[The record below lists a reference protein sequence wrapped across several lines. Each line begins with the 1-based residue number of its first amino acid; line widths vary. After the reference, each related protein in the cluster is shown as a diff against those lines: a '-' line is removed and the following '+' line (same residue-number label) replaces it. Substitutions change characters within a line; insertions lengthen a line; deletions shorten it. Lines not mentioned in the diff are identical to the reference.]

1 MQAITRLEKRRPL
14 LILFLSLGIGFIF
27 ASHVYHVDNLAL
39 LYYSDSVSHLVRARQ
54 LVDYSSPGLEQIGTV
69 WLPLPHLL
77 LLPFSLVDLLFRT
90 GLAGTFVSLPSI
102 AITAAV
108 LYKIIKEQME
118 ASWIAF
124 MGAGLYFLNPNIL
137 YLGLTA
143 MTEALFMLFFVV
155 SAFYFQ
161 KYLSSML
168 FPSSQRE
175 HNTIKSK
182 NRFTWFCGPNQTL
195 GSNKFIISS
204 NMLKCSFFVALATLC
219 RYEAWPIP
227 VFLLLFTTLCFLR
240 LRTVVGGFQPSSAS
254 NKKQLIGF
262 LLCTVL
268 SFSGIILWI
277 SYNWIYYDSP
287 LEFLVSPYYSAA
299 AQALGG
305 QNREYLFL
313 QPLGAASIYG
323 VTALF
328 FFGPVMI
335 TGAAFGY
342 IVHRKLAVPK
352 EKVQIADMLYLFLA
366 IPSLVNFLTLVFG
379 VGEMNYWWFNSRFLI
394 MLSPLLIL
402 LSCTLVKRITEEKN
416 KSTLICTIIA
426 IFLIYP
432 VIVLPLSGEI
442 VTLIDAKNSASYGT
456 RPSAMEMAKVLESLY
471 DGGKIFVI
479 TGSAQQ
485 NIIMQASGI
494 PLVNFQAA
502 TEESNA
508 SYESQ
513 QAALESQY
521 VILSKKPDSSAQRYA
536 ESWNRS
542 QDELNKYFDKS
553 YENSDYR
560 LFVRNDLAS

>member
-1 MQAITRLEKRRPL
+1 L
-14 LILFLSLGIGFIF
+14 LIFLLSLGIGFIL
-27 ASHVYHVDNLAL
+27 ASHLYHADDLAL
-39 LYYSDSVSHLVRARQ
+39 IYYSDSISHLVRARQ

-77 LLPFSLVDLLFRT
+77 LLPFSLVDLLFKT
-90 GLAGTFVSLPSI
+90 GLAGSFVSLPSI
-102 AITAAV
+102 AVTTAV
-108 LYKIIKEQME
+108 LYKIIKDQMDI
-118 ASWIAF
+118 SWIAF
-124 MGAGLYFLNPNIL
+124 MGASLYFLNPNIL

-161 KYLSSML
+161 KYLYSTLFASSE
-168 FPSSQRE
+168 RE

-182 NRFTWFCGPNQTL
+182 NRFAWFCGPNQIL
-195 GSNKFIISS
+195 GSDKSIISS
-204 NMLKCSFFVALATLC
+204 NIFKCSLFVALATLC

-227 VFLLLFTTLCFLR
+227 VFLSLLTTLCFLR
-240 LRTVVGGFQPSSAS
+240 LRTAVKGFQPPLS
-254 NKKQLIGF
+254 NKRQVIGLF
-262 LLCTVL
+262 LSTAL

-277 SYNWIYYDSP
+277 SYNWIYYNGP
-287 LEFLVSPYYSAA
+287 FEFLVSPYYSAA

-313 QPLGAASIYG
+313 QPLSAASIYG

-328 FFGPVMI
+328 FFGPVI
-335 TGAAFGY
+335 IAGAAFGY
-342 IVHRKLAVPK
+342 IVHRKLAALK
-352 EKVQIADMLYLFLA
+352 EKVQTTDMLYLFLA
-366 IPSLVNFLTLVFG
+366 IPSLFNFLTLVLG
-379 VGEMNYWWFNSRFLI
+379 VGEMDYWWFNSRFLI
-394 MLSPLLIL
+394 MLSPLLTL
-402 LSCTLVKRITEEKN
+402 LSCTLVKRVTEGKN
-416 KSTLICTIIA
+416 KNILIYTIIA

-456 RPSAMEMAKVLESLY
+456 RPSATEMAKVLEILY
-471 DGGKIFVI
+471 DGGKIFII

-494 PLVNFQAA
+494 PLINFQAA

-508 SYESQ
+508 SYELQ

-560 LFVRNDLAS
+560 LFVRNDLTS

>member
-1 MQAITRLEKRRPL
+1 
-14 LILFLSLGIGFIF
+14 
-27 ASHVYHVDNLAL
+27 
-39 LYYSDSVSHLVRARQ
+39 
-54 LVDYSSPGLEQIGTV
+54 
-69 WLPLPHLL
+69 
-77 LLPFSLVDLLFRT
+77 VDLLFKT

-102 AITAAV
+102 AITTAV
-108 LYKIIKEQME
+108 LYRIIKDQMDT
-118 ASWIAF
+118 SWIAF
-124 MGAGLYFLNPNIL
+124 MGASLYFLNPNIL

-168 FPSSQRE
+168 FASSERE

-182 NRFTWFCGPNQTL
+182 NPFTWFCRPNQIL
-195 GSNKFIISS
+195 GSDKYIISS
-204 NMLKCSFFVALATLC
+204 NIFKCSLFVALATLC

-227 VFLLLFTTLCFLR
+227 VFLSLFTTLCFLR
-240 LRTVVGGFQPSSAS
+240 LRTAVKGFQPPLS
-254 NKKQLIGF
+254 NKRQLIGLF
-262 LLCTVL
+262 LCTVL

-299 AQALGG
+299 SQALGG

-313 QPLGAASIYG
+313 QPLSAASIYG
-323 VTALF
+323 VTAMF
-328 FFGPVMI
+328 FFGPVVI
-335 TGAAFGY
+335 AGAAFGY

-352 EKVQIADMLYLFLA
+352 EKVRITDMLYLFLA
-366 IPSLVNFLTLVFG
+366 IPSLFNFFTLVLG
-379 VGEMNYWWFNSRFLI
+379 VGEMDYWWFNSRFLI
-394 MLSPLLIL
+394 MLSPLLTI
-402 LSCTLVKRITEEKN
+402 LSCTLVKRVTEGKN
-416 KSTLICTIIA
+416 KSILIYTIIA

-456 RPSAMEMAKVLESLY
+456 RPSATEMAKVLEILY
-471 DGGKIFVI
+471 DGGKIFII

-494 PLVNFQAA
+494 PLINFQAA
-502 TEESNA
+502 IEESNT
-508 SYESQ
+508 SYELQ

-536 ESWNRS
+536 ESWSKS